1 MRKLPKFTKKEV
13 AFYSLVFLSGQVYQ
27 PNWVYDNFWGK
38 ANFYESI
45 AFTVYYW
52 QFALV
57 YSIILV
63 PVVWYVVRLVKRY
76 L

>member
-1 MRKLPKFTKKEV
+1 MRKLPKFTKKEI

-38 ANFYESI
+38 ADFYDSLP
-45 AFTVYYW
+45 FTVYYW
-52 QFALV
+52 QYCIV
-57 YSIILV
+57 YSLILV